1 MEYMDDGRYEA
12 EADRLLAAHAGRGD
26 HPCYPESAL
35 PRLDTRANLE
45 EYVEVKIEESGP
57 SVTLAALMRDCTRRQ
72 REIARL
78 ARQLAPSAK
87 RRQVAITSLVAERTG
102 KSRQAVHAIL
112 SRTYDRMEA
121 RYRLLC
127 SREASPEVEAVFRSE
142 QAHKR
147 RQVYRKPARGWPS
160 AYVWSRKKWK
170 H

>member
-1 MEYMDDGRYEA
+1 MDERIYEA
-12 EADRLLAAHAGRGD
+12 EADRLLSAHTGRGD

-45 EYVEVKIEESGP
+45 EYVEIRVEESGP

-78 ARQLAPSAK
+78 ARQLAPSAR
-87 RRQVAITSLVAERTG
+87 RRQIAITSLVAERAGVTP
-102 KSRQAVHAIL
+102 RAVRAIL
-112 SRTYDRMEA
+112 CRTYDRMEA

-147 RQVYRKPARGWPS
+147 RQVYRRPSRGWLS
-160 AYVWSRKKWK
+160 AYCWQRKRWK